1 MASNKE
7 KERDLDVDFMFNDDV
22 EEQDIEAVK
31 MESESSSE
39 NGSDSDDDND
49 GHHREYPQSFTSQ
62 QWPQSYKYN
71 LLHHFFYL
79 LFLCL
84 NFLLFVFVISTH
96 PFWVL
101 GIFFNFFSLLVDLL
115 CFFIKWSHPF

>member
-39 NGSDSDDDND
+39 NGSDVDDDND

-71 LLHHFFYL
+71 LLNYFSALIFCYLCFSYQHTLLGFGHFF
-79 LFLCL
+79 
-84 NFLLFVFVISTH
+84 
-96 PFWVL
+96 
-101 GIFFNFFSLLVDLL
+101 
-115 CFFIKWSHPF
+115 